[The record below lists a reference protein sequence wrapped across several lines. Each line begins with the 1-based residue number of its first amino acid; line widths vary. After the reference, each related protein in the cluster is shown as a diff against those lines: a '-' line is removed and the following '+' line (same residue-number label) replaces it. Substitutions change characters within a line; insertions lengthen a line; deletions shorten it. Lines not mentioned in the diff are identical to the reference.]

1 MPIVACQQRTIDGNG
16 QAKNRLMKLQNS
28 DYAHFFFDDYDL
40 EAQLIAIHGFLD
52 RLREQEDEEAAKIK
66 ALARRAEEIGSDHLV
81 GMYTDSIH
89 ASVYSGAAHSA
100 AAVGML
106 APFVENLFT
115 GIFRGIGEEEADYLG
130 RDKDSKRSK
139 LSRAHFWNPH
149 FSFTSSEVK
158 TNLVDG
164 IIQLAD
170 AAKLTPRLPADTR
183 KVLEALFE
191 YRNGMLHN
199 GFEWPPE
206 RREKFTDRIRNWDT
220 SWFISAVSGG
230 KPWVWYM
237 SDVFIGRILTFIDEV
252 IEAAGQ
258 HAHEVY
264 FPDH

>member
-1 MPIVACQQRTIDGNG
+1 
-16 QAKNRLMKLQNS
+16 MKLQNS

-52 RLREQEDEEAAKIK
+52 RSGEHEDEEAAQIK
-66 ALARRAEEIGSDHLV
+66 ALARRAEEIGSDNLV
-81 GMYTDSIH
+81 GMYTDTIH
-89 ASVYSGAAHSA
+89 SSVYSGAARSA

-115 GIFRGIGEEEADYLG
+115 GIFRGIGEEEGDYLG

-158 TNLVDG
+158 TNLVNG
-164 IIQLAD
+164 IMQLAD
-170 AAKLTPRLPADTR
+170 AAKLTPRLPVDTR

-206 RREKFTDRIRNWDT
+206 RREKFADRIRNWDT
-220 SWFISAVSGG
+220 SWFISAMSGG

-237 SDVFIGRILTFIDEV
+237 SDVFISRILAFIDEV

-258 HAHEVY
+258 HAHELY
-264 FPDH
+264 FPDS